1 MQLGCIQC
9 PHVSDAGYTGM
20 ITAGKDRGEVIA
32 QLQGV
37 DFSYGANTVLEGV
50 DLTVRRG
57 DYLAVLGPN
66 GGGKTTLVKLILGLI
81 RPDTGQV
88 RVFDAPPAQT
98 RGSIGYVPQYTNIRP
113 DFPVS
118 TLDVVLMGL
127 ATSRSFG
134 LRASSAERDKAME
147 ALALVDMADCAD
159 RRIGALS
166 GGQRQRVFI
175 ARALAS
181 GPDLL
186 LMDEPTASVDAH
198 ARFCFYELL
207 AELSDRVSVVVVS
220 HDLSIVAS
228 RVTAIACVNKRLHYH
243 PGPELTTDMLEL
255 MYGGHDGHK
264 CPVMAFAHGLPGIV
278 VPPHGKRHA

>member
-1 MQLGCIQC
+1 M
-9 PHVSDAGYTGM
+9 V
-20 ITAGKDRGEVIA
+20 TAGKDRGEIIA

-37 DFSYGANTVLEGV
+37 DFSYGANKVLEGV

-81 RPDTGQV
+81 RPDAGQV
-88 RVFDAPPAQT
+88 RVFNAPPAQA

-127 ATSRSFG
+127 ATARSFG
-134 LRASSAERDKAME
+134 LRASSAERDKAMQ
-147 ALALVDMADCAD
+147 ALALVDMTDCAD
-159 RRIGALS
+159 RRIGTLS

-207 AELSDRVSVVVVS
+207 AELSDKVSVVVVS

-228 RVTAIACVNKRLHYH
+228 RVTAIA
-243 PGPELTTDMLEL
+243 
-255 MYGGHDGHK
+255 
-264 CPVMAFAHGLPGIV
+264 
-278 VPPHGKRHA
+278 